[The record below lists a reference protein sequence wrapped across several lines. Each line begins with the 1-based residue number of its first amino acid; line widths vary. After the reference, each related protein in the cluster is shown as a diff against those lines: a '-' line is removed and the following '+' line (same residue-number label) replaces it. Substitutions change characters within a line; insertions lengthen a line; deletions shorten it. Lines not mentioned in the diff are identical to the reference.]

1 MPPVFGGRHFSG
13 DPDDFDEGGETTTM
27 ANALNIASKAEQV
40 KEMCEKIQKAKS
52 VVVFDYKGLTV
63 AEVTAV
69 RNDMR
74 KAGVEYIVVKNDIMA
89 RAFEAAGI
97 DASINEML
105 KGPSAFA
112 FGYEDAVEPA
122 KILKASIKKFKKCE
136 MKGGVVEGAVTNAK
150 DMDAIADLP
159 SREVLIARLLGS
171 MMSPISGLAIVLDQI
186 AKKMCGAEAEA

>member
-1 MPPVFGGRHFSG
+1 
-13 DPDDFDEGGETTTM
+13 M
-27 ANALNIASKAEQV
+27 ANAQNIASKAEQV
-40 KEMCEKIQKAKS
+40 KLMAEKIQKAKS

-63 AEVTAV
+63 AEVTAL

-74 KAGVEYIVVKNDIMA
+74 KSGVEYVVVKNDIMS
-89 RAFEAAGI
+89 RAFEASGI

-122 KILKASIKKFKKCE
+122 KILKASIKKYKKCE

-186 AKKMCGAEAEA
+186 ARKMGGAEAEA